1 MAEQETRRVKFYR
14 VVRFYERAGI
24 RRRELFTT
32 NSLAIA
38 QGHCNNP
45 DTSWQARPK
54 RAKTVPAR
62 SARGSTATRQSITR
76 SQRLVKIGVNT
87 YGA

>member
-1 MAEQETRRVKFYR
+1 MAEHEQVETRRVKFYR
-14 VVRFYERAGI
+14 VVRFYSNAGI

-45 DTSWQARPK
+45 DTSSRTCTTKTGK
-54 RAKTVPAR
+54 RRTREIGDWFDGYETV
-62 SARGSTATRQSITR
+62 
-76 SQRLVKIGVNT
+76 
-87 YGA
+87 YY